1 MIHKTMLVCNLF
13 DKAIIANGKTS
24 AIKQLRAPY
33 FLLRSLM

>member
-24 AIKQLRAPY
+24 AIIGTSIAMSSTMDR
-33 FLLRSLM
+33 